1 MYIGIFEILEFVFFK
16 SFIGKCMFFL
26 FCRFVYD
33 FYIFIEYMFLVYV
46 VDFGYCLFGKR
57 LRYFYFLFER
67 FLELFL

>member
-1 MYIGIFEILEFVFFK
+1 
-16 SFIGKCMFFL
+16 MFFL